1 LRIFPE
7 LPVLLV
13 LLPALPAPPLLLP
26 PVLLVPL
33 VAPAG
38 LTAVPPFVGGF
49 KAGLFAGGFKAG
61 NREDVLPTVVVRPA

>member
-13 LLPALPAPPLLLP
+13 LLPVLLLLLP

-38 LTAVPPFVGGF
+38 LTAAPP
-49 KAGLFAGGFKAG
+49 FAGGFKAG